1 MADRAETSRATDRA
15 GTDRAEADRAGT
27 DRVEERAGG
36 GRPEALWS
44 DRVYGAIGIIAVVL
58 AIVFLFVG
66 GPKDGEQTAAAPGVP
81 TLRLLEPAA
90 GAAVGQPLT
99 LVFDAGIP
107 LTADGGNRD
116 GSLHVHVR
124 VGATELMSGPGS
136 LQPLG
141 GTRYRW
147 ALPALPPG
155 DHTVRLYWSDDRHRV
170 IEDGVSAPVDVT
182 LR

>member
-1 MADRAETSRATDRA
+1 MDRTGDR
-15 GTDRAEADRAGT
+15 D
-27 DRVEERAGG
+27 

-44 DRVYGAIGIIAVVL
+44 DRVYGAIGIVAVVL
-58 AIVFLFVG
+58 AVVFLFVG
-66 GPKDGEQTAAAPGVP
+66 GPKDGEQAASPGIP

-155 DHTVRLYWSDDRHRV
+155 PHTVRLYWSDDRHRV